1 VSQER
6 PLSIPPGLVVRLSRT
21 RVLPGASAEA
31 DRWMAMLND
40 RLDEC
45 VASLDR
51 ERMAIE
57 IVFRLRENGEDY
69 LFWVSV
75 HGAGGIS
82 FDPDSAIDRDHL
94 EQAKRT
100 KEPGCLHVEQVSV
113 DPGSAR
119 RGLGRALLGH
129 AADQAPAAGLPALTL
144 TTFADVPWNAP
155 YYTRCGFRVLHDADI
170 TPGLR
175 AIRHHEATLGLDRW
189 PRVCMRRDTPA

>member
-1 VSQER
+1 MSQER
-6 PLSIPPGLVVRLSRT
+6 PLSIPPGLVVRLSRAK
-21 RVLPGASAEA
+21 VLPGASAEA
-31 DRWMAMLND
+31 DRWMAMLSD

-45 VASLDR
+45 VASLDV

-100 KEPGCLHVEQVSV
+100 TGPGWTEASRSCCSCRARSGMLSC
-113 DPGSAR
+113 PGHCPAGKAR
-119 RGLGRALLGH
+119 H
-129 AADQAPAAGLPALTL
+129 P
-144 TTFADVPWNAP
+144 
-155 YYTRCGFRVLHDADI
+155 
-170 TPGLR
+170 
-175 AIRHHEATLGLDRW
+175 
-189 PRVCMRRDTPA
+189 M